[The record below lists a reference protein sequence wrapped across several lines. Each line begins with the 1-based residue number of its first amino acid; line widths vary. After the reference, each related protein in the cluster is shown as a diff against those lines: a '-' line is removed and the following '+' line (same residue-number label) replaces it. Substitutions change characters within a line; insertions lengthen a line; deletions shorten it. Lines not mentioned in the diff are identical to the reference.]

1 MTTTLKCSFAIFA
14 LLCAASPAYAG
25 PCAPSI
31 ARVQAKI
38 DAAIEKRAGADGWK
52 HESVDATR
60 NYQPTP
66 WSLAATEGQ
75 RGQKSPG
82 SAGFTRPRTRRRQ
95 RRQRRRLP
103 AGTRRRES
111 HRTVAPALIVQPDS
125 RTCVPRIPELR
136 TNLFSMTAN
145 VTRSAIHARTALIEK
160 PGSAAARLTQDRLDD
175 PVCVTGNGHRIAGS

>member
-14 LLCAASPAYAG
+14 LLCAASPGYAG

-75 RGQKSPG
+75 RGQSLEVALDSLDRARAADNVGNVAVCRQELAAAKAVVRS
-82 SAGFTRPRTRRRQ
+82 RRR
-95 RRQRRRLP
+95 
-103 AGTRRRES
+103 
-111 HRTVAPALIVQPDS
+111 
-125 RTCVPRIPELR
+125 
-136 TNLFSMTAN
+136 
-145 VTRSAIHARTALIEK
+145 
-160 PGSAAARLTQDRLDD
+160 
-175 PVCVTGNGHRIAGS
+175 